1 MGQMNEWSVIVY
13 DKPDKDRMTVFEE
26 HVKGLPEFVKNRSM
40 ITGGQ
45 ISDDSDPRKP
55 IGSNFII
62 RAETKEDV
70 INILKNDAFYKNG
83 IWDMENIIIHHLFC
97 VYREGLEYQ
106 L

>member
-1 MGQMNEWSVIVY
+1 MGEMQEWCVIVY
-13 DKPDKDRMTVFEE
+13 DKPGTDRMSVFDQ
-26 HVKGLPEFVKNRSM
+26 HVNGLPETIKNGSM

-45 ISDDSDPRKP
+45 INDDSDPRKP
-55 IGSNFII
+55 IGSNLTI

-70 INILKNDAFYKNG
+70 IKILKNDAFYKNG
-83 IWDMENIIIHHLFC
+83 IWDVENAIIHHLYC